1 MYTKVHPKA
10 WAKVDSQFKDAVTD
24 WFAITKVAKSQPVDA
39 AEDTRLRRL
48 VTQRADPLLK
58 RCFPIIFDEDAK
70 DAFFR
75 LHVKIVA

>member
-1 MYTKVHPKA
+1 MYTKVHPKS
-10 WAKVDSQFKDAVTD
+10 WAKVDSQFKDAVTN

-48 VTQRADPLLK
+48 VAQCADPLLE
-58 RCFPIIFDEDAK
+58 RRFSVTLDEDAK